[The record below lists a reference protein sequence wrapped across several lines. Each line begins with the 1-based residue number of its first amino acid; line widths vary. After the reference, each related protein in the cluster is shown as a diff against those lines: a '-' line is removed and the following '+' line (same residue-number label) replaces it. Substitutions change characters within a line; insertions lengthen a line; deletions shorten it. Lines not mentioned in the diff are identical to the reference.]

1 MYGIRKC
8 SNFILLHIVDKFSQ
22 QSYHRNQKKKKKLK
36 IILIG
41 KEQVKFSVLADDRIL
56 YIENPKYAFRKLL
69 ELMHEYSKG
78 TRYETNA
85 QKSLAFLYTNKEKS
99 EGRIKETISFTR
111 STKIEILRN
120 KFT

>member
-1 MYGIRKC
+1 MFPAVLPQK
-8 SNFILLHIVDKFSQ
+8 SE
-22 QSYHRNQKKKKKLK
+22 KKKKERKKELK

-41 KEQVKFSVLADDRIL
+41 KEQVKFSMLADDMIL
-56 YIENPKYAFRKLL
+56 YIENPKDAFRKLL

-78 TRYETNA
+78 TRYENNA
-85 QKSLAFLYTNKEKS
+85 HKSLAFLYTNKEKS
-99 EGRIKETISFTR
+99 EGRIKETISFTI